1 MFKISE
7 GYGVFGIVLGLC
19 GLGWAAYQS
28 KKMNDAAKKI
38 NTTVDEMADKTPV
51 EIEQSMID
59 KALEVAVD
67 RAVSAKASAAVSE
80 LKKDIHNEIEKE
92 VRRELTDSLKE
103 IRDRVSEEIKDQ
115 ADQIDKDE
123 VLKDVTRKLTDELK
137 IEGKKELNHRL
148 TGIVNDLSSS
158 LASYK
163 KLHDG
168 LMEALSPRHND
179 SGREV
184 SFRLN

>member
-1 MFKISE
+1 MIKISE

-67 RAVSAKASAAVSE
+67 RAVTAKASVAVSE
-80 LKKDIHNEIEKE
+80 LKKDIHSEIEKE
-92 VRRELTDSLKE
+92 VRRELNDSLK
-103 IRDRVSEEIKDQ
+103 
-115 ADQIDKDE
+115 
-123 VLKDVTRKLTDELK
+123 
-137 IEGKKELNHRL
+137 
-148 TGIVNDLSSS
+148 
-158 LASYK
+158 
-163 KLHDG
+163 
-168 LMEALSPRHND
+168 
-179 SGREV
+179 
-184 SFRLN
+184 